1 VRNFSRRSVHG
12 TAAGVGW
19 EFDLSSRGL
28 RPRRSN
34 WEDMGAEG
42 VDVEE
47 EEDVELLDGVL
58 PEVVEEVVEEGVC
71 VVEDALASGEVVG
84 ICR

>member
-1 VRNFSRRSVHG
+1 M
-12 TAAGVGW
+12 
-19 EFDLSSRGL
+19 SSRGL

-47 EEDVELLDGVL
+47 EETVDGLLEGVA
-58 PEVVEEVVEEGVC
+58 PEVEDEDVEEGV
-71 VVEDALASGEVVG
+71 
-84 ICR
+84 

>member
-1 VRNFSRRSVHG
+1 MRNFSRRSVHG

-47 EEDVELLDGVL
+47 EEEVDGLLVVDPAEEEEVEVEDGV
-58 PEVVEEVVEEGVC
+58 
-71 VVEDALASGEVVG
+71 
-84 ICR
+84 